1 MNDLKEI
8 WLTLSGRFYRIA
20 YYILDSQEDA
30 EDAVQELYLKI
41 FSGSK
46 NMMYVRNPVAYGT
59 TLLRNI
65 CIDRIRRRNA
75 VRTEEI
81 QEYIV
86 SDTSGPDETSACR
99 DALKFLLQEMEKLPE
114 KQSRALKMRAFEGL
128 EYQEIAKRM
137 RLSQVNVRVLIS
149 IARKQ
154 LKRRMNR

>member
-8 WLTLSGRFYRIA
+8 WLTLSGRFYRVA
-20 YYILDSQEDA
+20 YYLLDSQEDA
-30 EDAVQELYLKI
+30 EDAVQEMYLKI

-46 NMMYVRNPVAYGT
+46 NMMEVKNPVAYGT

-75 VRTEEI
+75 VRAEEI

-99 DALKFLLQEMEKLPE
+99 DALKSLLQEMEKLPE

-154 LKRRMNR
+154 LKRRMNI

>member
-1 MNDLKEI
+1 MIWKEI
-8 WLTLSGRFYRIA
+8 WLTLSGRFYRVA
-20 YYILDSQEDA
+20 YYLLDSQEDA

-46 NMMYVRNPVAYGT
+46 NMMDVRNPVAYGT

-75 VRTEEI
+75 VRAEEI

-99 DALKFLLQEMEKLPE
+99 DALKSLLQEMEKLPE

>member
-46 NMMYVRNPVAYGT
+46 NMMDVRNPLAYGT

-75 VRTEEI
+75 VCAEEI

-99 DALKFLLQEMEKLPE
+99 DALKSLLQEMEKLPE

-128 EYQEIAKRM
+128 EYHEIDKRM

-154 LKRRMNR
+154 LKRRMNI

>member
-46 NMMYVRNPVAYGT
+46 NMMDVRNPVAYGT

-75 VRTEEI
+75 VRAEEI

-86 SDTSGPDETSACR
+86 SDTSEPDETFASR
-99 DALKFLLQEMEKLPE
+99 DVLKSLLQEMEKLPE

-154 LKRRMNR
+154 LKRRMNI

>member
-46 NMMYVRNPVAYGT
+46 NTVDVRNPVAYGT

-75 VRTEEI
+75 VRAEEI

-99 DALKFLLQEMEKLPE
+99 DALKSLLQEMEKLPE
-114 KQSRALKMRAFEGL
+114 KQSRALKMRAS
-128 EYQEIAKRM
+128 M
-137 RLSQVNVRVLIS
+137 LSGC
-149 IARKQ
+149 
-154 LKRRMNR
+154 RRRA

>member
-20 YYILDSQEDA
+20 YYLLDSQEDA

-46 NMMYVRNPVAYGT
+46 NMMDVRTPVAYGT

-75 VRTEEI
+75 VRAEEI

-86 SDTSGPDETSACR
+86 SDTSGPDETFASR
-99 DALKFLLQEMEKLPE
+99 DVLKSLLQEMEKLPE

-154 LKRRMNR
+154 LKRRMNI

>member
-46 NMMYVRNPVAYGT
+46 NMMDVRNPVAYGT

-75 VRTEEI
+75 VRAEEI

-86 SDTSGPDETSACR
+86 SDTSGPDEASACR
-99 DALKFLLQEMEKLPE
+99 DALKSLLQEMEKLPE

-128 EYQEIAKRM
+128 EYHEIAKRM

-154 LKRRMNR
+154 LKRRMNI

>member
-8 WLTLSGRFYRIA
+8 WLTLSGRFYRVA
-20 YYILDSQEDA
+20 YYLLDSQEDA

-41 FSGSK
+41 LSGSK
-46 NMMYVRNPVAYGT
+46 NMMDVRNPVAYGT

-75 VRTEEI
+75 VRAEEI

>member
-8 WLTLSGRFYRIA
+8 WLTLSDRFYRIA

-46 NMMYVRNPVAYGT
+46 NMMDVRNPVAYGT

>member
-30 EDAVQELYLKI
+30 EDAVQEMYLKI

-46 NMMYVRNPVAYGT
+46 NMMEVKNPVAYGT

-99 DALKFLLQEMEKLPE
+99 DALKSLLQEMEKLPE

-154 LKRRMNR
+154 LKRRINR

>member
-46 NMMYVRNPVAYGT
+46 NMMDVRNPLAYGT

-75 VRTEEI
+75 VRAEEI

-99 DALKFLLQEMEKLPE
+99 DALKSLLQEMEKLPE

-128 EYQEIAKRM
+128 EYHEIAKRM

-154 LKRRMNR
+154 LKRRMNI

>member
-30 EDAVQELYLKI
+30 EDAVQELYLRI

-46 NMMYVRNPVAYGT
+46 NMMDVRNPVAYGT

-99 DALKFLLQEMEKLPE
+99 DTLKYLLQEMEKLPE

>member
-46 NMMYVRNPVAYGT
+46 NMMDVRNPVAYGT

-75 VRTEEI
+75 VRAEEI

-86 SDTSGPDETSACR
+86 SDTSGPDETSTCR
-99 DALKFLLQEMEKLPE
+99 DALKYLLQEMEKLPE

-128 EYQEIAKRM
+128 EYHEIAKRM

-154 LKRRMNR
+154 LKRRMNI

>member
-1 MNDLKEI
+1 MDVK
-8 WLTLSGRFYRIA
+8 
-20 YYILDSQEDA
+20 
-30 EDAVQELYLKI
+30 
-41 FSGSK
+41 
-46 NMMYVRNPVAYGT
+46 NPVAYGT

-86 SDTSGPDETSACR
+86 SDTSRPDETSACR
-99 DALKFLLQEMEKLPE
+99 DALKYLLQEMEKLPE

>member
-8 WLTLSGRFYRIA
+8 WLTFSGRFYRVA

-46 NMMYVRNPVAYGT
+46 NMMDVKNPVAYGT
-59 TLLRNI
+59 TLLKNI

-86 SDTSGPDETSACR
+86 SDTSGPDEASACR

>member
-46 NMMYVRNPVAYGT
+46 NMMDVKNPVAYGT

-75 VRTEEI
+75 VRAEEI

-86 SDTSGPDETSACR
+86 SDTSGPDETFACR
-99 DALKFLLQEMEKLPE
+99 DALKSLLQEMEKLPE

-128 EYQEIAKRM
+128 EYHEIAKRM

-154 LKRRMNR
+154 LKRRMNI

>member
-8 WLTLSGRFYRIA
+8 WLTFSGRFYRVA

-46 NMMYVRNPVAYGT
+46 NMMDVKNPVAYGT

-99 DALKFLLQEMEKLPE
+99 DALKYLLQEMEKLPE

>member
-46 NMMYVRNPVAYGT
+46 NTVDVRNPVAYGT

-75 VRTEEI
+75 VRAEEI

-86 SDTSGPDETSACR
+86 SDTSGPDETSTCR
-99 DALKFLLQEMEKLPE
+99 DALKYLLQEMEKLPE

>member
-1 MNDLKEI
+1 
-8 WLTLSGRFYRIA
+8 
-20 YYILDSQEDA
+20 
-30 EDAVQELYLKI
+30 
-41 FSGSK
+41 
-46 NMMYVRNPVAYGT
+46 
-59 TLLRNI
+59 LRNI

-75 VRTEEI
+75 VRAEEI

-86 SDTSGPDETSACR
+86 SDTSGPDEAFACR
-99 DALKFLLQEMEKLPE
+99 DALKSLLQEMEKLPE

-154 LKRRMNR
+154 LKRRMNI

>member
-30 EDAVQELYLKI
+30 EDAVQELYLRI

-46 NMMYVRNPVAYGT
+46 NMMDVRNPVAYGT

-114 KQSRALKMRAFEGL
+114 KQFRALKMRAFEGL

>member
-8 WLTLSGRFYRIA
+8 WLTFSGRFYRIA

-46 NMMYVRNPVAYGT
+46 NMMDVKNPVAYGT

-86 SDTSGPDETSACR
+86 SDTSRPDETSACR
-99 DALKFLLQEMEKLPE
+99 DALKYLLLEMEKLPE

>member
-30 EDAVQELYLKI
+30 EDAVQELYLRI
-41 FSGSK
+41 FSGLK
-46 NMMYVRNPVAYGT
+46 NMMDVKNPVAYGT

-99 DALKFLLQEMEKLPE
+99 DALKYLLQEMEKLPE

-154 LKRRMNR
+154 LKRRMNI

>member
-41 FSGSK
+41 FSGLK
-46 NMMYVRNPVAYGT
+46 NMMDVRNPVAYGT

>member
-46 NMMYVRNPVAYGT
+46 NTVDVRNPVAYGT

-86 SDTSGPDETSACR
+86 SDTSGPDETSTCR
-99 DALKFLLQEMEKLPE
+99 DALKYLLQEMEKLPE

>member
-30 EDAVQELYLKI
+30 EDAVQELYLRI

-46 NMMYVRNPVAYGT
+46 NMMDVRNPVAYGT

-75 VRTEEI
+75 VRAEEI

>member
-8 WLTLSGRFYRIA
+8 WLTFSGRFYRVA

-41 FSGSK
+41 FSGTN
-46 NMMYVRNPVAYGT
+46 NMMDVKNPVAYGT

-86 SDTSGPDETSACR
+86 SDTSWPDETSACR
-99 DALKFLLQEMEKLPE
+99 DALKYLLQEMEKLPE

>member
-8 WLTLSGRFYRIA
+8 WLTLSGRFYRVA
-20 YYILDSQEDA
+20 YYLLDSQEDA

-46 NMMYVRNPVAYGT
+46 NMMDVRNPVAYGT

-75 VRTEEI
+75 VRAEEI

-99 DALKFLLQEMEKLPE
+99 DALKSLLQEMEKLPE

-137 RLSQVNVRVLIS
+137 KLSQVNVRVLIS

-154 LKRRMNR
+154 LKRRMNI

>member
-8 WLTLSGRFYRIA
+8 WLTLSGRFYRVA
-20 YYILDSQEDA
+20 CYLLDSQEDA

-46 NMMYVRNPVAYGT
+46 NMMDVRNPVAYGT

-75 VRTEEI
+75 VRAEEI

-86 SDTSGPDETSACR
+86 SDTSGPDETFACR
-99 DALKFLLQEMEKLPE
+99 DALKSLLQEMEKLPE

-128 EYQEIAKRM
+128 EYHEIAKRM

-154 LKRRMNR
+154 LKRRMNI

>member
-8 WLTLSGRFYRIA
+8 WLTLSGRFYRVA
-20 YYILDSQEDA
+20 YYLLDSQEDA

-46 NMMYVRNPVAYGT
+46 NMMDVRHPVAYGT

-75 VRTEEI
+75 VRAEEI

-86 SDTSGPDETSACR
+86 SDTSGPYETFACR
-99 DALKFLLQEMEKLPE
+99 DALKSLLQEMEKLPE

-128 EYQEIAKRM
+128 EYHEIAKRM

-154 LKRRMNR
+154 LKRRMNI

>member
-20 YYILDSQEDA
+20 YYLLDSQEDA

-46 NMMYVRNPVAYGT
+46 NTVDVRNPVAYGT
-59 TLLRNI
+59 TILRNI

-75 VRTEEI
+75 VRAEEI

-86 SDTSGPDETSACR
+86 SDTSGPDETFASS
-99 DALKFLLQEMEKLPE
+99 DVLKSLLQEMEKLPE

-154 LKRRMNR
+154 LKRRMNI

>member
-20 YYILDSQEDA
+20 YYLLDSQEDA

-46 NMMYVRNPVAYGT
+46 NMMDVRNPVAYGT

-75 VRTEEI
+75 IRAEEI

-99 DALKFLLQEMEKLPE
+99 DALKSLLQEMEKLPE

-154 LKRRMNR
+154 LKRRMNI

>member
-8 WLTLSGRFYRIA
+8 WLTLSGRFYRVA
-20 YYILDSQEDA
+20 YYLLDSQEDA

-46 NMMYVRNPVAYGT
+46 NMMDVRNPVAYGT

-75 VRTEEI
+75 VRAEEI

-99 DALKFLLQEMEKLPE
+99 DALKSLLQEMEKLPE

-128 EYQEIAKRM
+128 EYHEIAKRM

-154 LKRRMNR
+154 LKRRMNI

>member
-46 NMMYVRNPVAYGT
+46 NTVDVRNPVAYGT

-75 VRTEEI
+75 VRAEEI

-99 DALKFLLQEMEKLPE
+99 DALKSLLQEMEKLPE

-154 LKRRMNR
+154 LKRRMNI

>member
-30 EDAVQELYLKI
+30 EDAVQELYLRI

-46 NMMYVRNPVAYGT
+46 NMMDVRNPVAYGT

-81 QEYIV
+81 
-86 SDTSGPDETSACR
+86 
-99 DALKFLLQEMEKLPE
+99 
-114 KQSRALKMRAFEGL
+114 
-128 EYQEIAKRM
+128 
-137 RLSQVNVRVLIS
+137 
-149 IARKQ
+149 
-154 LKRRMNR
+154 

>member
-8 WLTLSGRFYRIA
+8 WLTFSGRFYRIA

-46 NMMYVRNPVAYGT
+46 NMMDVKNPVAYGT

-65 CIDRIRRRNA
+65 CIDRIRRRDA

-86 SDTSGPDETSACR
+86 SDTSGPDEASACR

-114 KQSRALKMRAFEGL
+114 KQSRALRMRAFEGL

>member
-8 WLTLSGRFYRIA
+8 WLTFSGRFYRIA

-46 NMMYVRNPVAYGT
+46 NMMDVRNPLAYGT

-75 VRTEEI
+75 VCAEEI

-99 DALKFLLQEMEKLPE
+99 DALKSLLQEMEKLPE

-128 EYQEIAKRM
+128 EYHEIAKRM

-154 LKRRMNR
+154 LKRRMNI

>member
-8 WLTLSGRFYRIA
+8 WLTLSGRFYRVA
-20 YYILDSQEDA
+20 YYLLDSQEDA

-46 NMMYVRNPVAYGT
+46 NMMDVRNPVAYGT

-75 VRTEEI
+75 VRAEEI

-99 DALKFLLQEMEKLPE
+99 DALKSLLQEMEKLPE

-154 LKRRMNR
+154 LKRRMNI

>member
-46 NMMYVRNPVAYGT
+46 NMMDVRNPVAYGT

-75 VRTEEI
+75 IRAEEI

-99 DALKFLLQEMEKLPE
+99 DALKSLLQEMEKLPE

-154 LKRRMNR
+154 LKRRMNI